1 MMRSSP
7 TSQVSS
13 LPSPRALRCGATLT
27 AAIAIAIAGCLAACA
42 ATPDAPA
49 SEPKPEAPPASE
61 RPHAGERALVPEPL
75 ARARTY
81 EVVIPTEARRLFE
94 APWVNEEASLRQAK
108 HQHGDFTRLA
118 FDVIYGPMGP
128 YDEAL
133 LYIFEP
139 ERFEGFRTFIL
150 GHGPRGWEGHYV
162 ARLGPWESSQM
173 LAVIFEEVGEARL
186 PAPIFTATYLHDR
199 PAEQTEARRSPE
211 FPYTSVVVWDG
222 ESFAID
228 EALEERLK
236 GRYEVGTIREGLEE
250 VRGE

>member
-1 MMRSSP
+1 MMRSFP
-7 TSQVSS
+7 TSRTPGSS
-13 LPSPRALRCGATLT
+13 TTRRAHRPALLASLVLTLAATL
-27 AAIAIAIAGCLAACA
+27 CACA
-42 ATPDAPA
+42 STSAPA
-49 SEPKPEAPPASE
+49 ASE
-61 RPHAGERALVPEPL
+61 RAQEATPSNPQKTADPPALRPAPT
-75 ARARTY
+75 APARTY

-94 APWVNEEASLRQAK
+94 APWVNEEETLRQAK
-108 HQHGDFTRLA
+108 AQHGDFTRLA

-133 LYIFEP
+133 LFIFEP

-236 GRYEVGTIREGLEE
+236 GRYEVGTIREGL
-250 VRGE
+250 RGE

>member
-1 MMRSSP
+1 MMPSSP
-7 TSQVSS
+7 TALVPDA
-13 LPSPRALRCGATLT
+13 LSPRVSRRRGAKPAVALALV
-27 AAIAIAIAGCLAACA
+27 ASLLSACA
-42 ATPDAPA
+42 SAPAPPTTPTTEATPA
-49 SEPKPEAPPASE
+49 SSASSPRPHAAPPALDPNPPQS
-61 RPHAGERALVPEPL
+61 
-75 ARARTY
+75 ARSY
-81 EVVIPTEARRLFE
+81 EVVIPIEARRLFE
-94 APWVNEEASLRQAK
+94 APWVNEEATLRQAK
-108 HQHGDFTRLA
+108 EQHGDFARLA

-150 GHGPRGWEGHYV
+150 GHGPRGWEGHYI

-173 LAVIFEEVGEARL
+173 LAVIFEEVGEQRL

-199 PAEQTEARRSPE
+199 PTERSAPE